1 MKTIISPKNIVKKWI
16 VHNKIILQSLD
27 IRKKYKKPER
37 NLQKGAI
44 WGPFYL
50 DPKICLQMLK
60 LSLSKTKSQVFPA
73 EPSQTFISNI
83 N

>member
-1 MKTIISPKNIVKKWI
+1 MKTIISPKKHGLKWI

-27 IRKKYKKPER
+27 IRKKYKNLER

-44 WGPFYL
+44 WGLFYL

-60 LSLSKTKSQVFPA
+60 LTLSKTKSQIFF
-73 EPSQTFISNI
+73 QLNLL
-83 N
+83 